1 MPKEETEI
9 RRRLQVFKQTIW
21 REPTLDDWLEFAA
34 RQNRASDCD
43 ATIAHYEQV
52 ARKILQKAGLPDHIG
67 QLAELVKGREL
78 SPEWRAARVL
88 EEADVCRNH
97 LANSDAGAV
106 VLAAMRLQR
115 EVDYSVLSDAWESAA
130 QTGKRVKDGS
140 SKGHERNDELHQR
153 MAEIDSWCADDD
165 LLAENGLNSSERAR
179 IIAKKHREKAST
191 VRNAIW
197 RRKRVRK

>member
-1 MPKEETEI
+1 MPKEQTEI

-52 ARKILQKAGLPDHIG
+52 ARKILQRAGLPDHIG

-78 SPEWRAARVL
+78 SPEWRAARIL
-88 EEADVCRNH
+88 EEAHICRH
-97 LANSDAGAV
+97 HISHGEAGAAA
-106 VLAAMRLQR
+106 LAAMRLQR

-130 QTGKRVKDGS
+130 ETGQRVKLGG
-140 SKGHERNDELHQR
+140 SKGHARNDELHLR
-153 MAEIDSWCADDD
+153 MAEIDLWCADDE
-165 LLAENGLNSSERAR
+165 LLAGNGLKPSERAR
-179 IIAKKHREKAST
+179 MIARKYREKEST

-197 RRKRVRK
+197 RRKRAHT